1 MKSNSELFSI
11 DDVGTVILAQHDI
24 GDGARKEK
32 DDNRAS
38 VVQSTSGDTGNVE
51 ANESNL
57 PLMAAASLNIN
68 ESSSNISSAGMSKL
82 TTKKK

>member
-11 DDVGTVILAQHDI
+11 DDVGTVILAQ

-38 VVQSTSGDTGNVE
+38 VVQSMSGDTGNVE

-57 PLMAAASLNIN
+57 PLMAATALNIN